1 VLALLHLGSLVHT
14 DAYCC
19 LWPPHEWKSSHVSK
33 GETFYWFLNT
43 TTYHMKGKATMS
55 RTRFLGSVSL
65 SQFYVT
71 FIVWPWQERDSLAHL
86 GSTYIAPQNP
96 WFQRPKNNRIGNG
109 YFSPEHK
116 NATLLKCLA
125 WGFWT
130 YSAVDSWKDNL
141 CLCSKVVELSRQGIK
156 SSINDNRRNS
166 IYLGASKM
174 CCYCAKTEWLIS
186 FVLR

>member
-1 VLALLHLGSLVHT
+1 VLALLNLGSLVHT

-55 RTRFLGSVSL
+55 RTHFLGSVSL

-86 GSTYIAPQNP
+86 GNTLRPKTLGSSDQKTISLEMVTFPQNTRMP
-96 WFQRPKNNRIGNG
+96 PCWSAWPEAFEHILQLTVGKTTFASAQKWWSFQDR
-109 YFSPEHK
+109 
-116 NATLLKCLA
+116 
-125 WGFWT
+125 
-130 YSAVDSWKDNL
+130 V
-141 CLCSKVVELSRQGIK
+141 SKVQSMTTAETAFIL
-156 SSINDNRRNS
+156 
-166 IYLGASKM
+166 
-174 CCYCAKTEWLIS
+174 
-186 FVLR
+186 VLVKCGCGQAHFLLLR